1 MISVRI
7 QPRAR
12 RQSFAGLFG
21 KAIEMELDTPPVNGT
36 ANGIPQTFLPKA
48 LGVSKSQI
56 EIVSTHAN
64 GNERILVKR
73 WDADAV
79 EACLEVHLGL

>member
-1 MISVRI
+1 
-7 QPRAR
+7 
-12 RQSFAGLFG
+12 
-21 KAIEMELDTPPVNGT
+21 MEFDTPPVDGA

-64 GNERILVKR
+64 RNERILIKR
-73 WDADAV
+73 RYADAV
-79 EACLEVHLGL
+79 EACLGVHLGL